1 MQQSKKV
8 EVKLS
13 KAYRPT
19 EANEAKLKVYLM
31 KFRETKS

>member
-1 MQQSKKV
+1 MNPVKKV

-31 KFRETKS
+31 KFGETKP